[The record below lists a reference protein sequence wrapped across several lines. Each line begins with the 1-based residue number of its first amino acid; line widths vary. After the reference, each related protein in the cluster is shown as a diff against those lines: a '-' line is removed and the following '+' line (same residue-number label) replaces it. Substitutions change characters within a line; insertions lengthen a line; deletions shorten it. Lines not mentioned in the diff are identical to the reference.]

1 MTNDVILKMKVR
13 AVMKPIDEMQRTP
26 ADKQVKSSNPT
37 AQLTGMASRWTAI
50 IGTLVLGILYLV
62 FPDRLVIGPKWLLLV
77 VEVVLLLPLVL
88 SHLTGRKLPHI
99 TVRILTLA
107 ILAAVTLALASGVAL
122 LVITLP
128 ENKRASELLLSAA
141 LLWFFNVLVFAL
153 WYWETDGGGP
163 LKRHLAGHQAADFM
177 FPQQANGNAG
187 GWVPFFVD
195 YLFLAFTG
203 ATALSPADTYPLTR
217 RAKGLMMIE
226 AVLSMSIIVLLA
238 ARAVN
243 IL

>member
-1 MTNDVILKMKVR
+1 
-13 AVMKPIDEMQRTP
+13 MKPIEGMQTTP
-26 ADKQVKSSNPT
+26 DDKQVKSTKPT
-37 AQLTGMASRWTAI
+37 TELAGVAPRWTAI
-50 IGTLVLGILYLV
+50 IGTLILGLLYLV

-77 VEVVLLLPLVL
+77 VEVLLLLPLVL

-122 LVITLP
+122 LIITLP
-128 ENKRASELLLSAA
+128 ENREARNLLLSAA
-141 LLWFFNVLVFAL
+141 LLWFFNILVFAL

-163 LKRHLAGHQAADFM
+163 VKRHQKGHQAADFM
-177 FPQQANGNAG
+177 FPQQANGNDGSWA
-187 GWVPFFVD
+187 PYFLD
-195 YLFLAFTG
+195 YLFVAFTG
-203 ATALSPADTYPLTR
+203 ATALSPADTFPLTR

>member
-1 MTNDVILKMKVR
+1 MHCVKKKVMVAMKQT
-13 AVMKPIDEMQRTP
+13 EE
-26 ADKQVKSSNPT
+26 KQETAAEQHGNTTESSHK
-37 AQLTGMASRWTAI
+37 AGEVASRWTAI
-50 IGTLVLGILYLV
+50 VGTLALGILYLV

-88 SHLTGRKLPHI
+88 SLLAGRKLPHVTI
-99 TVRILTLA
+99 RILTLA
-107 ILAAVTLALASGVAL
+107 VLAAVTVALATGVAL
-122 LVITLP
+122 LVISLP
-128 ENKRASELLLSAA
+128 ENKRAGELLLSAA
-141 LLWFFNVLVFAL
+141 LLWFFNILVFAL

-177 FPQQANGNAG
+177 FPQQVNGNDGSWA
-187 GWVPFFVD
+187 PFFVD

-217 RAKGLMMIE
+217 RAKGLMMVE